1 MNNSI
6 LAELKDHVLDCI
18 NDGRI
23 TEDNLD
29 DAHYVAF
36 NEDYYIIGYYQADQ
50 WLKKHD
56 VTPWEAIAY
65 VIEQEKE
72 HFGLSTIT
80 HDQINSESIVNL
92 LVFFAGYEIDINEIY
107 EGQ

>member
-23 TEDNLD
+23 LEDNLD
-29 DAHYVAF
+29 DAHHVAF

-56 VTPWEAIAY
+56 VNAWEAIAY
-65 VIEQEKE
+65 VIEQEKQ
-72 HFGLSTIT
+72 HFGMSTIT

-92 LVFFAGYEIDINEIY
+92 LVFFAGYEIDINEIF
-107 EGQ
+107 EAQ